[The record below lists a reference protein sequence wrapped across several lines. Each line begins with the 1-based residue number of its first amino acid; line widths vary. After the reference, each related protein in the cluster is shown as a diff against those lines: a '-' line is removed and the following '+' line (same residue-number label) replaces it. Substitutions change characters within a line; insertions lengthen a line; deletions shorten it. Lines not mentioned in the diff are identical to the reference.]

1 VLGVSDAIRIRSVF
15 RKEESTVFKRL
26 GLFLSIAMVSIVV
39 LAACGGDD
47 DGNGN
52 GDGGG
57 NGSSNVDMEM
67 GEMYFD
73 PDEVSADAGSTVS
86 INFENAGGQLH
97 DFTIDD
103 LDGERVHVEVPA
115 GEEDSVSLDIPED
128 VDEIVFYCSVPGH
141 RDAGMEGVISV
152 N

>member
-1 VLGVSDAIRIRSVF
+1 M
-15 RKEESTVFKRL
+15 FKRL
-26 GLFLSIAMVSIVV
+26 GLFVSIAMLSIVV

-52 GDGGG
+52 GGDNGGG
-57 NGSSNVDMEM
+57 DSIDMEM

-73 PDEVSADAGSTVS
+73 PDSISADAGSSLT
-86 INFENAGGQLH
+86 INFENAGNQLH

-103 LDGERVHVEVPA
+103 LDGERIHVEVA
-115 GEEDSVSLDIPED
+115 SGEEDSVTLSIPDDTGDIE
-128 VDEIVFYCSVPGH
+128 FYCTIPGH
-141 RDAGMEGVISV
+141 REAGMEGVLTV

>member
-1 VLGVSDAIRIRSVF
+1 LVKRFVLFA
-15 RKEESTVFKRL
+15 
-26 GLFLSIAMVSIVV
+26 SIAITSLLI

-52 GDGGG
+52 GNGGG
-57 NGSSNVDMEM
+57 SSVDMEM

-73 PDEVSADAGSTVS
+73 PDEVSADAGGELT
-86 INFENAGGQLH
+86 INFDNAGNQLH

-103 LDGERVHVEVPA
+103 LDGERVHVEVA
-115 GEEDSVSLDIPED
+115 SGEEDSVTLSIPD
-128 VDEIVFYCSVPGH
+128 GADEIEFYCSIPGH
-141 RDAGMEGVISV
+141 RDAGMHGIISV

>member
-1 VLGVSDAIRIRSVF
+1 VKR
-15 RKEESTVFKRL
+15 RL
-26 GLFLSIAMVSIVV
+26 GLILSVGLISLLA

-52 GDGGG
+52 GNGDNGG
-57 NGSSNVDMEM
+57 NGGSDTVEMEM

-73 PDEVSADAGSTVS
+73 PDEVSADAGSSLT
-86 INFENAGGQLH
+86 INFDNVGNQLH

-103 LDGERVHVEVPA
+103 LNGERVHVEVASGETGSVTLSIPDDA
-115 GEEDSVSLDIPED
+115 GEIE
-128 VDEIVFYCSVPGH
+128 FYCSVPGH
-141 RDAGMEGVISV
+141 RAAGMEGVLTV

>member
-1 VLGVSDAIRIRSVF
+1 MSGALRIRSVF
-15 RKEESTVFKRL
+15 RKEECAVFKRL
-26 GLFLSIAMVSIVV
+26 GLFLSIAMVSLVV

-73 PDEVSADAGSTVS
+73 PDEVSADAGSTLS
-86 INFENAGGQLH
+86 ISFENAGNQLH

-103 LDGERVHVEVPA
+103 LDGERVHVEVPS

-128 VDEIVFYCSVPGH
+128 ASEIEFYCSVPGH
-141 RDAGMEGVISV
+141 RDAGMEGVITV